1 MRSTSSLF
9 SASAVWS
16 PVTTQL
22 WKYNGVQMTC
32 RPGDGDGDGYAY
44 LEISV
49 IIVVEGVEIGGR
61 SWDVGTSPPPLDMES
76 TKTSGRGQRGC
87 VVFNVPLTLHFNT
100 SDGKEQE
107 EHHRT

>member
-1 MRSTSSLF
+1 MRSTPSPF

-22 WKYNGVQMTC
+22 WKYNGVQVTC
-32 RPGDGDGDGYAY
+32 RLGDGDSYAY

-49 IIVVEGVEIGGR
+49 IVVVEGVEIRGR

-76 TKTSGRGQRGC
+76 TKTSWNGRGQRG
-87 VVFNVPLTLHFNT
+87 L
-100 SDGKEQE
+100 
-107 EHHRT
+107 